1 MAGNIK
7 GMTIEI
13 GGNTAPLEQAL
24 KDVNKDLNSTQKE
37 LNQVN
42 KLLKLDPTNTTLLK
56 QKQELLGDQI
66 KNTTTKL
73 DALKQA
79 QKQLDETMKNGGEV
93 NQKEYRELERQIAMS
108 ESSLKKLKDE
118 AKACNPQ
125 LAQLKEG
132 LKKIGDVAGKGLQAS
147 IDLTVNGI
155 KAMATASISA
165 VTSLGAL
172 AIKAGAMADDLN
184 TLSATTGLT
193 TKQLQQFSYAS
204 DLIDVS
210 TETLS
215 GSLKKLTSSMN
226 SAERGTGTQAEAFE
240 KLGVNIKNVDGSLRS
255 NSDVFNDTI
264 RALGNIANET
274 ERDAMAMQIFG
285 KSATELNPLI
295 KGGIDTL
302 DEMGK
307 QADKLG
313 LILSQDAL
321 DGANAFNDQIDILKA
336 NGRGLFNVIGTE
348 IASSLVPAMEQLNE
362 YSMEVIQNLT
372 TALREG
378 GIEGLVNEVSNQLG
392 QAIPKVLE
400 LLPKVADIGV
410 QLVNTLINSLS
421 ANGGGIG
428 STGAELVTKLIEG
441 FYSILPTFVNLATQI
456 ITGFVAKLGE
466 NMPDIITAVVEGF
479 INVADVLIEN
489 IDIILDAVV
498 KIAVGIVEG
507 IDKALPLILDAL
519 PDALQKIATA
529 LVDNLP
535 LLLDAVGKILTGI
548 GKILLK
554 VLDWLGTPILKAL
567 GSIAGAIIS
576 GIGTLFDAVTDLG
589 VQIGQFIVDNVHLIT
604 DRFVEFMSKIASA
617 LLEKAKRL
625 YDDAKQILEYLGQGI
640 MNAVSIITGYIK
652 KLWNQMENAFL
663 DAFSAIVE
671 VGTYI
676 IQGLWN
682 GMKNAKDWL
691 IGKIKSLCTDALGA
705 IKDFFG
711 IESPSKVMANEV
723 GNFLAKGIGVGFEKT
738 MPSVID
744 QMKESLS
751 NVTNAFQTEL
761 SFGDIPQ
768 IQGNQIISENQY
780 ITRNYNNTVET
791 LRQPTN
797 IELILDGTKVARA
810 LIPPLDNE
818 YNRLGV
824 RV

>member
-42 KLLKLDPTNTTLLK
+42 KLLKFDPTNTTLLK

-125 LAQLKEG
+125 LTQLKEG
-132 LKKIGDVAGKGLQAS
+132 LKKIGDVAGKGLKAS
-147 IDLTVNGI
+147 LDLTVNGI
-155 KAMATASISA
+155 KAMATASVSA

-172 AIKAGAMADDLN
+172 AIKSGAMADDLN

-226 SAERGTGTQAEAFE
+226 SAKSGTGTQAEAFK

-264 RALGNIANET
+264 HALGTIANET

-302 DEMGK
+302 DKMGK

-362 YSMEVIQNLT
+362 YSMGVIQNLT

-378 GIEGLVNEVSNQLG
+378 GIEGLVEEISTQVGNALVKLTQSLPRLAEIGIEMVKSLVDSLSGNSALVG
-392 QAIPKVLE
+392 RAGGE
-400 LLPKVADIGV
+400 LIGV
-410 QLVNTLINSLS
+410 LV
-421 ANGGGIG
+421 
-428 STGAELVTKLIEG
+428 EG
-441 FYSILPTFVNLATQI
+441 FYSILP
-456 ITGFVAKLGE
+456 
-466 NMPDIITAVVEGF
+466 DVVESGF
-479 INVADVLIEN
+479 ILVTSFIETITDKLPELLPLITESLVKVSEALIEN
-489 IDIILDAVV
+489 IDLLVDVAIALMLGFAEGLEKAVPIL
-498 KIAVGIVEG
+498 
-507 IDKALPLILDAL
+507 IDKIPDILARIGQAIIDYS
-519 PDALQKIATA
+519 PI
-529 LVDNLP
+529 
-535 LLLDAVGKILTGI
+535 LLETVGKVLGSI
-548 GKILLK
+548 GKVLLK
-554 VLDWLGTPILKAL
+554 ILDWLGTPILKAL

-576 GIGTLFDAVTDLG
+576 GIGILFDAVTNLG

-652 KLWNQMENAFL
+652 KLWHDMENAFL
-663 DAFSAIVE
+663 DAFAGIVG
-671 VGTYI
+671 VGTYL

-682 GMKNAKDWL
+682 GIADAKTWL
-691 IGKIKSLCTDALGA
+691 INKIKSLCSDALR
-705 IKDFFG
+705 
-711 IESPSKVMANEV
+711 
-723 GNFLAKGIGVGFEKT
+723 
-738 MPSVID
+738 
-744 QMKESLS
+744 S
-751 NVTNAFQTEL
+751 N
-761 SFGDIPQ
+761 
-768 IQGNQIISENQY
+768 
-780 ITRNYNNTVET
+780 
-791 LRQPTN
+791 
-797 IELILDGTKVARA
+797 
-810 LIPPLDNE
+810 
-818 YNRLGV
+818 
-824 RV
+824 